1 MPNTWQ
7 RVVFIFFHYLNFKI
21 MFLYIGCYVPWS
33 MSIFPVIVDVY
44 FIPSSGKYLH
54 ISKQQIFISN
64 SSGIYKIAF

>member
-1 MPNTWQ
+1 
-7 RVVFIFFHYLNFKI
+7 